1 MKKNSLTT
9 AVVAGVA
16 GVAGLASFANAVNL
30 NPDGLGQ
37 VLIYPYYTV
46 NAGQSTLISV
56 VNTTANVKAVK
67 VRFLESLNSRE
78 VLDFNL
84 YLSPFDVWTAAVV
97 PDGTTGPGRL
107 ITSDTSCT
115 TPSIPA
121 GGVDFRNF
129 AYGAAPNVDDA
140 PNGLAR
146 TREGH
151 IEIIEM
157 GEVLE
162 TVTAVA
168 TGFEAAAIHTAAGT
182 PQNCARLNE
191 SWNGLRPAGQ
201 NWSVDSSIDVRGPRG
216 GLFGGAIIVNPAAGT
231 ALPYN
236 ADAIN
241 GFYTLDNASLHT
253 RPGSTLPSLAQANTG
268 GGQAV
273 SYVFTDD
280 GQRATLPFVAGRPD
294 AVSAIYMHDAV
305 YNEYNTNAA
314 LGASTE
320 WVLTFPTKR
329 LHIEQAAGAI
339 ARVRPFFNDSSSG
352 GDALRFDAN
361 GYCEPISIAFW
372 DREERTPGA
381 LAPILD
387 FSPEPVVPEAPGINL
402 CWEANVITFNQQ
414 AAVTAGASS
423 VLGSRNARNVQLASA
438 TGTLFTEGWI
448 AMGIGNANNFMLSGS
463 MGDSPRVQLFGLPVT
478 GFSVSNYINGQV
490 AGGNTLANYS
500 VIAKHRASRDIAVV
514 EVGGTE
520 NAPIITPSA
529 FSLS

>member
-1 MKKNSLTT
+1 
-9 AVVAGVA
+9 
-16 GVAGLASFANAVNL
+16 
-30 NPDGLGQ
+30 
-37 VLIYPYYTV
+37 
-46 NAGQSTLISV
+46 
-56 VNTTANVKAVK
+56 
-67 VRFLESLNSRE
+67 
-78 VLDFNL
+78 
-84 YLSPFDVWTAAVV
+84 
-97 PDGTTGPGRL
+97 
-107 ITSDTSCT
+107 
-115 TPSIPA
+115 
-121 GGVDFRNF
+121 
-129 AYGAAPNVDDA
+129 VDDA

-157 GEVLE
+157 GEV
-162 TVTAVA
+162 VA
-168 TGFEAAAIHTAAGT
+168 GSTFAANATHTAAGV
-182 PQNCARLNE
+182 PANCARLNA
-191 SWNGLRPAGQ
+191 SWNGTLAAGS
-201 NWSVDSSIDVRGPRG
+201 NWSVDSSISMRGPRG
-216 GLFGGAIIVNPAAGT
+216 GLFGGAVITNPAAGT

-268 GGQAV
+268 GGEAV

-280 GQRATLPFVAGRPD
+280 GQRGTLPFVAGRPD

-305 YNEYNTNAA
+305 YNEYNTSPA
-314 LGASTE
+314 LGAATE

-361 GYCEPISIAFW
+361 GYCEPISIAFY

-381 LAPILD
+381 LAPVLD

-414 AAVTAGASS
+414 AQVTAGASA

-478 GFSVSNYINGQV
+478 GFAVSNYVNATLQ
-490 AGGNTLANYS
+490 GGNTLANYS
-500 VIAKHRASRDIAVV
+500 VIAKHRASRDIRVV
-514 EVGGTE
+514 EVTGTE
-520 NAPIITPSA
+520 NAPIIVDSA
-529 FSLS
+529 FALS